1 MCLFGSTPKATT
13 PALPVEYAA
22 QRAPATQA
30 AQEAGNNTRDKLRAA
45 TPTMLTGANGVGEVD
60 ATGKKVLLGA

>member
-1 MCLFGSTPKATT
+1 MCVFGSPSKAET

-30 AQEAGNNTRDKLRAA
+30 AKEAGENTRDKLRAS
-45 TPTMLTGANGVGEVD
+45 TPTMLTGADGVGAVD
-60 ATGKKVLLGA
+60 ETGKKVLLGA